1 MNLFSRF
8 RVRSIAIYWTITER
22 IYLLLYI
29 GFFAAHKRNSRI
41 GKFQVPLGPLIP
53 VLSILFNVCLLL
65 CFSVLS
71 LLCFVIW
78 ILIGKLM
85 YYILFI
91 YMHEDKVL
99 IWNLSFY
106 LIRFLS
112 NPFSGLIY
120 LLYGIHKSQYFNR
133 TNSVSNETSDLENG
147 ERLRTKK
154 DKKSSTLRVNQK
166 NDRATV
172 LDDRKLI
179 Q

>member
-1 MNLFSRF
+1 MNFSRF
-8 RVRSIAIYWTITER
+8 RVTSIAIYITER

-29 GFFAAHKRNSRI
+29 GFFAAHKRNPRI

-91 YMHEDKVL
+91 YMHEDKRA
-99 IWNLSFY
+99 NLKSQ
-106 LIRFLS
+106 LLS
-112 NPFSGLIY
+112 NPISFQFVFRINLFTVRHPQVTIFQS
-120 LLYGIHKSQYFNR
+120 HKFRLEWILRFRKWRETQDEERQKEFNIA
-133 TNSVSNETSDLENG
+133 G
-147 ERLRTKK
+147 
-154 DKKSSTLRVNQK
+154 
-166 NDRATV
+166 
-172 LDDRKLI
+172 
-179 Q
+179 